1 MSAIDDFLDG
11 GLEGAEQHAQNR
23 WGPRVQAVEVYGHQ
37 LAPPFSDRYDETHE
51 TDGPDQDECTLHSYS
66 HKFDADVI
74 AYYEVTIR
82 FGPRFFT
89 RLIRIRG
96 RVKGIEYSG
105 THMSYPWKKNYLASV
120 PPDER
125 HEYVLKLNDKVIW
138 QGDRYPSV
146 EVSVGGEVT
155 PDLDDEVTRFVFR
168 HIMDSDQTKE
178 A

>member
-1 MSAIDDFLDG
+1 MEKI
-11 GLEGAEQHAQNR
+11 
-23 WGPRVQAVEVYGHQ
+23 
-37 LAPPFSDRYDETHE
+37 
-51 TDGPDQDECTLHSYS
+51 
-66 HKFDADVI
+66 
-74 AYYEVTIR
+74 
-82 FGPRFFT
+82 
-89 RLIRIRG
+89 
-96 RVKGIEYSG
+96 
-105 THMSYPWKKNYLASV
+105 YLASV
-120 PPDER
+120 PTDER